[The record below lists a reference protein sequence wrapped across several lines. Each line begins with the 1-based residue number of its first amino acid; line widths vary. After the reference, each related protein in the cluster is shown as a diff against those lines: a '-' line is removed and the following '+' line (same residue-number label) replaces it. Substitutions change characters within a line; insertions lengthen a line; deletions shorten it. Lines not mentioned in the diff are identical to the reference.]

1 MAGNSESLDEDVMF
15 DGEEPESSRSLGDLI
30 DPTPGDDDEADLVAE
45 EDRDID
51 PTGVDRAP
59 QDQGEVVPAEEAAM
73 HITEDPP
80 YDADDG
86 YIED

>member
-1 MAGNSESLDEDVMF
+1 MAGKSESLDEDVMF
-15 DGEEPESSRSLGDLI
+15 DSEAPERERELGELV
-30 DPTPGDDDEADLVAE
+30 DPSGAIDDEADAIAD
-45 EDRDID
+45 EDREVD
-51 PTGVDRAP
+51 PTGVDVAP

-80 YDADDG
+80 FDADDG